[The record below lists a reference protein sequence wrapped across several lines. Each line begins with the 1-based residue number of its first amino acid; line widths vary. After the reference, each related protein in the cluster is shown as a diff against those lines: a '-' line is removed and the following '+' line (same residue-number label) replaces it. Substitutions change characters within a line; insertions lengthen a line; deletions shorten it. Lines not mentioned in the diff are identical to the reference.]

1 MAASAVALLGDPAR
15 HELFKAQARKRA
27 EEFFNAD
34 QIIPLYEAF
43 YEEILR
49 S

>member
-1 MAASAVALLGDPAR
+1 VALLGDPAR
-15 HELFKAQARKRA
+15 HAFFGTRARKRA
-27 EEFFNAD
+27 EEFFDAD
-34 QIIPLYEAF
+34 RIIPLYESF